1 MTSTPNATLVV
12 EKGLPDAG
20 PIPMGQGVSVFG
32 KSPTVDVNVDSP
44 FISRRHFQI
53 RCQDDVFF
61 ITDLDSTNGTFLNGE
76 RLISQQER
84 RLRDQDLIGMAGDQV
99 LFRFLDPVKTVT
111 IDSSSLIPAAPRAN
125 TELVVDSGSRDV
137 TVRGEKLAPPLS
149 KKEFDVL
156 ELLYLGRGNA
166 VSRDEIAKAGWPER
180 PDGDVTP
187 EEIDQYIL
195 RLRRRIEEDSSRPK
209 LIVTLRGHGYRIP

>member
-20 PIPMGQGVSVFG
+20 PIPIDQDVLVFG
-32 KSPTVDVNVDSP
+32 KSSAVDVNIDNTYV
-44 FISRRHFQI
+44 SRRQFQI
-53 RCQDDVFF
+53 RRQDDVFF

-76 RLISQQER
+76 RLTSQQER

-99 LFRFLDPVKTVT
+99 LFRFLDPVKTIT
-111 IDSSSLIPAAPRAN
+111 IDSSSLIPAVPRAN

-180 PDGDVTP
+180 SEADVTP
-187 EEIDQYIL
+187 EEIDQYIR
-195 RLRRRIEEDSSRPK
+195 RLRRRIEEDPSQPK

>member
-1 MTSTPNATLVV
+1 
-12 EKGLPDAG
+12 
-20 PIPMGQGVSVFG
+20 MGQGVSVFG

-44 FISRRHFQI
+44 YISRRHFHI

-76 RLISQQER
+76 RLTSQQER

-99 LFRFLDPVKTVT
+99 LFRFLDPVKTIT
-111 IDSSSLIPAAPRAN
+111 IDSSSLIPAVPRAN
-125 TELVVDSGSRDV
+125 AELVVDSGSRDV
-137 TVRGEKLAPPLS
+137 TVRGEKLTPPLS

-187 EEIDQYIL
+187 EEIDQYIR
-195 RLRRRIEEDSSRPK
+195 RLRRRIEEDPSRPE
-209 LIVTLRGHGYRIP
+209 LILTLRGHGYRIP

>member
-1 MTSTPNATLVV
+1 MTSIPNATLVV

-32 KSPTVDVNVDSP
+32 KSLTVDVNVDSP
-44 FISRRHFQI
+44 YISRQHFQI

-76 RLISQQER
+76 RLTSQQER

-99 LFRFLDPVKTVT
+99 LFRFLDPVKTIT
-111 IDSSSLIPAAPRAN
+111 IDSSSLIPAVPRAD
-125 TELVVDSGSRDV
+125 TELIVDSGSRDV

-180 PDGDVTP
+180 SEADVTP
-187 EEIDQYIL
+187 EEIDQYIR
-195 RLRRRIEEDSSRPK
+195 RLRRRIEENPSRPK

>member
-1 MTSTPNATLVV
+1 MTSIPNATLVV

-76 RLISQQER
+76 RLTSQQER
-84 RLRDQDLIGMAGDQV
+84 RLRDRDLIGMAGDQV
-99 LFRFLDPVKTVT
+99 VFRFLDPVKTMT

-180 PDGDVTP
+180 SEADVTP
-187 EEIDQYIL
+187 EEIDQYIR
-195 RLRRRIEEDSSRPK
+195 RLRRRIEEDPSQPK

>member
-1 MTSTPNATLVV
+1 M
-12 EKGLPDAG
+12 
-20 PIPMGQGVSVFG
+20 
-32 KSPTVDVNVDSP
+32 DVNVDIP
-44 FISRRHFQI
+44 YISRRHFQI
-53 RCQDDVFF
+53 KCQDDVFF

-76 RLISQQER
+76 RLVSQQER

-99 LFRFLDPVKTVT
+99 LFRFLDPVKTIT
-111 IDSSSLIPAAPRAN
+111 IDSSILAPSAPRTNAGL
-125 TELVVDSGSRDV
+125 EVDSGSRDV
-137 TVRGEKLAPPLS
+137 RVRGERLDPPLT
-149 KKEFDVL
+149 KKEFDVR

-187 EEIDQYIL
+187 EEIDQYIR
-195 RLRRRIEEDSSRPK
+195 RLRRRIEENPSRPK

>member
-12 EKGLPDAG
+12 EKGLPNAG
-20 PIPMGQGVSVFG
+20 PIPMGQGISVFG
-32 KSPTVDVNVDSP
+32 KSPTVDVKVDSP
-44 FISRRHFQI
+44 YISRQHFQI

-76 RLISQQER
+76 RLTSQQER

-99 LFRFLDPVKTVT
+99 LFRFLDPVKTIT
-111 IDSSSLIPAAPRAN
+111 IDSSSLIPAVPRAN

-137 TVRGEKLAPPLS
+137 TVSGEKLAPPLS
-149 KKEFDVL
+149 KKEFDVQ

-180 PDGDVTP
+180 PGGDVTP
-187 EEIDQYIL
+187 EEIDQYIR
-195 RLRRRIEEDSSRPK
+195 RLRRRIEENPSSPK

>member
-1 MTSTPNATLVV
+1 
-12 EKGLPDAG
+12 
-20 PIPMGQGVSVFG
+20 MGQGISVFG
-32 KSPTVDVNVDSP
+32 KSLTVDVNVDSP
-44 FISRRHFQI
+44 YISRRHFQI

-76 RLISQQER
+76 RLTSQQER

-99 LFRFLDPVKTVT
+99 LFRFLDPVKTIT
-111 IDSSSLIPAAPRAN
+111 IDSSSLNPAAPRAN

-180 PDGDVTP
+180 PEADVTP
-187 EEIDQYIL
+187 EEIDQYIS
-195 RLRRRIEEDSSRPK
+195 RLRRRIEEDPSQPK

>member
-1 MTSTPNATLVV
+1 
-12 EKGLPDAG
+12 
-20 PIPMGQGVSVFG
+20 MGHGVSVFG
-32 KSPTVDVNVDSP
+32 KSPTVDVKVDNP
-44 FISRRHFQI
+44 YISRQHFQI

-76 RLISQQER
+76 RLTSQQER

-99 LFRFLDPVKTVT
+99 LFRFLDPVKTIT
-111 IDSSSLIPAAPRAN
+111 IDSSSLIPAVPRAN

-137 TVRGEKLAPPLS
+137 TVRGEKLAPSLS

-180 PDGDVTP
+180 PEADVTP
-187 EEIDQYIL
+187 EEIDQYIR
-195 RLRRRIEEDSSRPK
+195 RLRRRIEENPSKPK

>member
-1 MTSTPNATLVV
+1 M
-12 EKGLPDAG
+12 
-20 PIPMGQGVSVFG
+20 
-32 KSPTVDVNVDSP
+32 
-44 FISRRHFQI
+44 
-53 RCQDDVFF
+53 QDDVFF
-61 ITDLDSTNGTFLNGE
+61 FTDLDSTNGTFLNGE
-76 RLISQQER
+76 RLTSQQER

-99 LFRFLDPVKTVT
+99 VFRFLDPVKTIT
-111 IDSSSLIPAAPRAN
+111 IDSSSPIPAVPRAN

-137 TVRGEKLAPPLS
+137 TVRGEKLTPPLS

-187 EEIDQYIL
+187 EEIDQYIR
-195 RLRRRIEEDSSRPK
+195 RLRRRIEENPSSPK

>member
-1 MTSTPNATLVV
+1 MTSIPNATLVV

-32 KSPTVDVNVDSP
+32 KSPTVDVKVDSP
-44 FISRRHFQI
+44 YISRQHFQI

-76 RLISQQER
+76 RLTSQQER

-99 LFRFLDPVKTVT
+99 LLRFLDPVKTMT
-111 IDSSSLIPAAPRAN
+111 IDSSSLIQAAPRAN
-125 TELVVDSGSRDV
+125 TELIVDSGSRDV
-137 TVRGEKLAPPLS
+137 TVRGAKLAPALS

-180 PDGDVTP
+180 PEADVAP
-187 EEIDQYIL
+187 AEIDQYIRRL
-195 RLRRRIEEDSSRPK
+195 RLRIEENPSKPK
-209 LIVTLRGHGYRIP
+209 LIVTLKGHGYRIP

>member
-1 MTSTPNATLVV
+1 MTSIPNATLVV

-32 KSPTVDVNVDSP
+32 KSLTVDVNVDSP
-44 FISRRHFQI
+44 YISRQHFQI

-99 LFRFLDPVKTVT
+99 VFRFLDPVKTIT
-111 IDSSSLIPAAPRAN
+111 IDSSSLIPAVPRAD

-137 TVRGEKLAPPLS
+137 TVRGEKLTPPLS

-156 ELLYLGRGNA
+156 ELLYLERGNA
-166 VSRDEIAKAGWPER
+166 VGRDDIARAGWPER
-180 PDGDVTP
+180 PEGDVNP
-187 EEIDQYIL
+187 EEIDQYIH
-195 RLRRRIEEDSSRPK
+195 RLRRKIETNPSKPE
-209 LIVTLRGHGYRIP
+209 LIVTLKGHGYRIP